1 MRNWFFIKTKKKK
14 KIKKKK
20 KKKRVGEGVVG
31 QLPVYQY
38 DSGGAVELA
47 SLKVPVISLAYSI

>member
-1 MRNWFFIKTKKKK
+1 MGGGGLDLKQYILL
-14 KIKKKK
+14 KKKK

-38 DSGGAVELA
+38 GSGGVIESA
-47 SLKVPVISLAYSI
+47 SLKVPVISLAYSK